1 MLWSKGQNETVTLA
15 TCFREAPLMSAILR
29 KTHSQGPLSHF
40 LKGFFERRPWELVSI
55 LKWQTRDRSIDDII
69 SKPVHPVFCE
79 YDESLSAPSFRSIV
93 EVCDSLKMP
102 RNGRRKRSLSS
113 EEGSLVSYY
122 SKHRFIDREHSPVS
136 DTRHYKRGSS
146 TVRSRDRR
154 HNRHLSRNRSRS
166 TRRSD
171 RRLKRQKDR
180 NDPCEVSTVR
190 NSFLPIFLVF

>member
-15 TCFREAPLMSAILR
+15 TCFRVAPLMSAILR
-29 KTHSQGPLSHF
+29 NSFPGSSLLLSRGIF
-40 LKGFFERRPWELVSI
+40 ARGPWELVSI

-69 SKPVHPVFCE
+69 SKPVHLVFCE
-79 YDESLSAPSFRSIV
+79 YYESLSAPSFRSIV

-171 RRLKRQKDR
+171 RRLKRQKCR
-180 NDPCEVSTVR
+180 NDPSEVSTVR
-190 NSFLPIFLVF
+190 NSFLPIFWVF

>member
-1 MLWSKGQNETVTLA
+1 MCYGRKDRTKQSLLLLALEKHLWWAPFWET
-15 TCFREAPLMSAILR
+15 RSQAPLSY
-29 KTHSQGPLSHF
+29 F
-40 LKGFFERRPWELVSI
+40 LEGFFARGPWELVSI

-69 SKPVHPVFCE
+69 TKPVHPVFCE

-171 RRLKRQKDR
+171 RRLKRQKCR
-180 NDPCEVSTVR
+180 NDPSEVSTVR
-190 NSFLPIFLVF
+190 NSFLPIFRVF